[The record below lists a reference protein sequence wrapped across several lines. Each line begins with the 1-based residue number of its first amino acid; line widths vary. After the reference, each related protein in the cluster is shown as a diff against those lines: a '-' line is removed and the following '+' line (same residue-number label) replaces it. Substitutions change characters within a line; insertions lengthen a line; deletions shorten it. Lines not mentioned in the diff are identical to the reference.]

1 MSNFIMFFLYNTLA
15 THSPV
20 VFTLGS
26 PLEVLLRYDEK
37 MMHLVCMSILSILLS
52 LGIVCVLYQSY

>member
-1 MSNFIMFFLYNTLA
+1 MFFLYNTLA